1 MNIILLN
8 HNINHESRES
18 LFEKSKDD
26 RKINPMDQLGLT
38 KAAEIV
44 SGVSSDIKQ
53 SYKDTKKK
61 AREGYSVGI
70 GTTMNKLR
78 GFSEEERQQRREERE
93 EKFQQKER
101 EREEKKQA
109 TRERKQITSELS
121 KGKASEETTQK
132 VKNDIQNKINEIDD
146 GKQKELL
153 NKSMEYA
160 DRCSENPAYY
170 QKALKLAMLQ
180 SFPDLPTYEGFVN
193 VMDGTGMLGNYTLTY
208 TSKLINFFIPRAF
221 HSINKLLNIFEYHNL
236 GAVFLAVY
244 SRLISEEIVTLKEKE
259 DNIEKTIKNRLKYV
273 EQILMELH
281 KKQSFKSIKE
291 EIKRVILYG
300 YMNYDLQINKLDNL
314 EPVEKYYLK
323 IFAVV
328 VKNLRIKNQ
337 LIDMLEKFY
346 LNNTEASRYSLS
358 QKNIWFKRYYS
369 SLNLLSK
376 KYKFKKYNDLKND
389 HEILLFNNYIS
400 YSESMYILVDPQ
412 KAGFFLI
419 GNNNKT
425 TNIKKQQGGNNKLK
439 IKSLDEFINNNIELI
454 YNKQKIIKKRKLKNK
469 SIVKNKIKNYNYKIV
484 LNKKKT
490 KKDKTKKRR
499 KKRHNITKKK

>member
-1 MNIILLN
+1 
-8 HNINHESRES
+8 
-18 LFEKSKDD
+18 
-26 RKINPMDQLGLT
+26 
-38 KAAEIV
+38 
-44 SGVSSDIKQ
+44 
-53 SYKDTKKK
+53 
-61 AREGYSVGI
+61 
-70 GTTMNKLR
+70 
-78 GFSEEERQQRREERE
+78 
-93 EKFQQKER
+93 
-101 EREEKKQA
+101 
-109 TRERKQITSELS
+109 
-121 KGKASEETTQK
+121 
-132 VKNDIQNKINEIDD
+132 
-146 GKQKELL
+146 
-153 NKSMEYA
+153 
-160 DRCSENPAYY
+160 
-170 QKALKLAMLQ
+170 
-180 SFPDLPTYEGFVN
+180 
-193 VMDGTGMLGNYTLTY
+193 
-208 TSKLINFFIPRAF
+208 
-221 HSINKLLNIFEYHNL
+221 
-236 GAVFLAVY
+236 
-244 SRLISEEIVTLKEKE
+244 
-259 DNIEKTIKNRLKYV
+259 
-273 EQILMELH
+273 MELH

-291 EIKRVILYG
+291 EIKRVLLYG

-469 SIVKNKIKNYNYKIV
+469 SIVKNKIKNYKYKIV